1 MICKNLRLFV
11 KTFTTDDKYSPLNR
25 DNLTEPIQMQLY
37 HKGKTVSQFFPA
49 VFKCR
54 LIFENFQ
61 QKVEPHS

>member
-1 MICKNLRLFV
+1 
-11 KTFTTDDKYSPLNR
+11 
-25 DNLTEPIQMQLY
+25 MQLY

-49 VFKCR
+49 VFKSR